1 MAVLDVASAAE
12 DVGELVERA
21 RTGDVDAWDALYRRL
36 YPRLYAYAGH
46 RAGWQHAGD
55 IVNETM
61 ARALAGI
68 GRFRRGGTFDAWVF
82 GITRNVIHEH
92 HRSQGPVTPVA
103 DPAVTSTDPPPDNA
117 VLAAQDRA
125 ALRDAFSRLDH
136 HDRELLELR
145 VVAGLTARE
154 VAAVLHKRPGAV
166 RMAQSRALARLRVT
180 LSALE
185 HNKAVTR

>member
-1 MAVLDVASAAE
+1 MVVHTAPAAE

-21 RTGDVDAWDALYRRL
+21 RHGDVDAWDALYRRL
-36 YPRLYAYAGH
+36 YPRLHAYAGH
-46 RAGWQHAGD
+46 RAGSQHAGD

-68 GRFRRGGTFDAWVF
+68 HRFRRGGTFDAWVF
-82 GITRNVIHEH
+82 GISRHVIHEH
-92 HRSQGPVTPVA
+92 QRARRRVTPVA
-103 DPAVTSTDPPPDNA
+103 DPAVTSADPPPDDA
-117 VLAAQDRA
+117 VLAADDRD
-125 ALRDAFSRLDH
+125 ALRDALSRLDDR
-136 HDRELLELR
+136 DRELLELR

-180 LSALE
+180 LGALE
-185 HNKAVTR
+185 HKREVRR